1 MPENRTDQQR
11 SPVGRAPTEN
21 TPSAKPVRRPRAEVE
36 PRMTQAMENYLL
48 SIYLVE
54 EQGQRVTNQQLVE
67 QLRRVPATEH
77 LGTSLPSVSGM
88 LRRMEG
94 EGLIQIGENRDI
106 GLTPHGK
113 TLAESIIRR
122 HRLAARMIVDLL
134 GVPLHMVNGE
144 AHRLEHAMSEELE
157 ERIKA
162 ALGNPTADP
171 FGQPIPGGGYVQP
184 KGVVTLDKAHAGAK
198 MTVDRIPEDD
208 EALVQY
214 LAERGVLPGVEVTVE
229 EVAPYRGVATLK
241 VGDHTA
247 VVGYAVA
254 SRIRVRPA

>member
-1 MPENRTDQQR
+1 MPEERTEQQR
-11 SPVGRAPTEN
+11 GPAARGPIENISSPKSG
-21 TPSAKPVRRPRAEVE
+21 KRPRADAG

-184 KGVVTLDKAHAGAK
+184 KGVVTLDKAHAGAR

-214 LAERGVLPGVEVTVE
+214 LSERGVLPGVEVTVE

-254 SRIRVRPA
+254 SRIRVRPG